1 MKVARNEKRKKLLGF
16 SFYIN
21 IGNFEAFLRNLNL
34 SANRLFWRYE
44 KPITCWGN
52 FLMQSILYFFANHVT
67 IKLSQYKT
75 IQRRHWFVS
84 HKSKLNQYYVS
95 RTTPNSSWEKCWVHE
110 GPKHYTTYL
119 WYSSDWI
126 LRKKMFIS
134 LQNEK
139 LN

>member
-1 MKVARNEKRKKLLGF
+1 MKNEKKLLGF

-21 IGNFEAFLRNLNL
+21 IGNLEVFLRNLKWSTNG
-34 SANRLFWRYE
+34 LFWRYE

-52 FLMQSILYFFANHVT
+52 FLMQSIQYFFANHVT

-75 IQRRHWFVS
+75 MQRKHWLVS
-84 HKSKLNQYYVS
+84 HKLKLNQYYVS

-119 WYSSDWI
+119 WYSSDWV
-126 LRKKMFIS
+126 LCKKMFLS
-134 LQNEK
+134 LLNKK